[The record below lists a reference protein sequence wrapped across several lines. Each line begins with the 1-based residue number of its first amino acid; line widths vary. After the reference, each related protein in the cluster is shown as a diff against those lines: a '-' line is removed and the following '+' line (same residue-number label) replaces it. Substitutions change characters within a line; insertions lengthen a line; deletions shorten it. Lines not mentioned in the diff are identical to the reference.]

1 MSRHFVIVP
10 LKRKVLKSSSY
21 NFHAHEMQVV
31 GIKFISWFKNAN
43 LFLIS
48 KKYKS
53 VRWNAFFKSVLNS
66 LIMH

>member
-43 LFLIS
+43 LFLFS
-48 KKYKS
+48 K
-53 VRWNAFFKSVLNS
+53 NINL
-66 LIMH
+66 